1 MRRLFGL
8 LFNQPFKCKTVQKRD
23 QEILFSASDLTYFA
37 ECKHRTWLDRCHLDA
52 PMEKA
57 DETDSMRLIMDKG
70 LEHEAAH
77 LQTLKD
83 QGLHVVEIKTKELD
97 EQVRQ
102 TTQAIEEGADVVF
115 QATLRR
121 GAYIGHADFL
131 MRTPHKS
138 PSGQWVYDV
147 VDTKLSHH
155 TKTKFLVQ
163 LCFYSDLLADITGQL
178 PEHIHVE
185 LGNGQRS
192 TYRVNDYFA
201 YYRKLMADFEASLSQ
216 HTLQPVTYPDPCNF
230 CSMCHWRERCDQ
242 QRLEDDHLS
251 QVANITKTQI
261 VKLASIGVTTMKGLS
276 RLGETAK
283 VKGIQEPTLLRLAE
297 QAALQ
302 VHEKETGEAVVKCL
316 GNVEE
321 GKGFERLPPPNEG
334 DLFFDMEGDPMY
346 PEGLEYLFGVYF
358 FENGKAEFKAFWAHT
373 RTEEGQAFS
382 DFMNFLNER
391 LTRYPQAHI
400 YHYAHY
406 EKTALKRL
414 MSVHGLHE
422 DSVDNLLRHHKLVDL
437 YKVVREG
444 LRISKPSYSIKQVEK
459 FYGTA
464 RTVEV
469 TNAADSIVV
478 YERWRQEQD
487 PQLLQDI
494 YDYNLDDCK
503 STWELREWLLKQR
516 PAHAAWFD
524 KNRELPGKP
533 LTDKQIEMAEQ
544 RAANQAAHEA
554 YLAEL
559 PNRLANSKH
568 TGQLPEQYRQLLCQ
582 LIDFHKRA
590 AKPAWWAI
598 FERIEAEPEELLDD
612 MEVIA
617 NLQFADKLVGGK
629 MPRQSK
635 WKFPE
640 QEFKC
645 KAGDQIKVL
654 DSEAMPS
661 GKILSIDEENCELV
675 LACTSLPLK
684 YSEPGRTMHISV
696 GAPFD
701 TTTIAD
707 AVWRFVEKEIDDA
720 SEKSA
725 VRQFLLRQP
734 PRFAHKKVGEVLV
747 QPEQE
752 CGQTTLQQ
760 TTELIRN
767 MDHSCLFV
775 QGPPGTGKTYTG
787 SHVIAELIR
796 SGKKVAISSN
806 SHKAINNLVEKT
818 AQVLERMGQS
828 FYGVKVCSTDDQEA
842 YGFGISNLKKKDLFE
857 DEALAPEEA
866 PDLLAGTA
874 WLFSSWQ
881 LTGCFDYLFIDEAGQ
896 VATANTVAMGQCADN
911 IVLLGD
917 QMQLGQPIQGDHPG
931 ESGLSTLEYL
941 LGHKAT
947 IPPDTGVFLD
957 QSYRMHPSVCNYIS
971 TTFYEGRLRHAQQ
984 TENQGLVLAGPL
996 ADQFSATGV
1005 YCYPVIHDGNSQKS
1019 IEEAEAINRLYVELM
1034 KQSFIGPKGEVL
1046 PINADEILVVAPYN
1060 AQVNLL
1066 KRVLPEGARVGTVDK
1081 FQGQEAQVV
1090 LVSMVTSN
1098 EQHMPRHLEFL
1109 FSRNRLNVAV
1119 SRAKSLAVVVMSPG
1133 LADVRSEKP
1142 ETLGL
1147 INTFIGLVSQ

>member
-1 MRRLFGL
+1 M
-8 LFNQPFKCKTVQKRD
+8 QKRN

-37 ECKHRTWLDRCHLDA
+37 ECKHRTWLDRCHLDS
-52 PMEKA
+52 PMERA
-57 DETDSMRLIMDKG
+57 DETESMKLVMKKG

-83 QGLHVVEIKTKELD
+83 QGLNVVEITTKELD
-97 EQVRQ
+97 EQVRL
-102 TTQAIEEGADVVF
+102 TTEAIENGADVVF

-131 MRTPHKS
+131 VRTPHKS

-185 LGNGQRS
+185 LGNGQRD

-201 YYRKLMADFEASLSQ
+201 YYSKLMADFEASLGL
-216 HTLQPVTYPDPCNF
+216 HTPQPVTYPDPCNF
-230 CSMCHWRERCDQ
+230 CSLCHWRERCDQ

-276 RLGETAK
+276 QLGENAK

-302 VHEKETGEAVVKCL
+302 VHEKETGEAVAKCL
-316 GNVEE
+316 NNVEE
-321 GKGFERLPPPNEG
+321 GKGFERLPPPDEG

-346 PEGLEYLFGVYF
+346 PEGLEYLFGVYY
-358 FENGKAEFKAFWAHT
+358 FENNKAEFKAFWAHA
-373 RTEEGQAFS
+373 RAEEGLAFS
-382 DFMNFLNER
+382 GFMNFVNER
-391 LTRYPQAHI
+391 LARYPNAHI

-478 YERWRQEQD
+478 YERWRHEQN
-487 PQLLQDI
+487 PELLQSI
-494 YDYNLDDCK
+494 EDYNFDDCK

-524 KNRELPGKP
+524 KNRELPGKQQ
-533 LTDKQIEMAEQ
+533 TDKQIEMAEQ
-544 RAANQAAHEA
+544 RAAKQAAHEA

-559 PNRLANSKH
+559 PNRLTNSPH

-598 FERIEAEPEELLDD
+598 FERIEAESEELLDD

-617 NLQFADKLVGGK
+617 NLQFADKLVNGK
-629 MPRQSK
+629 MPQVAK

-645 KAGDQIKVL
+645 KAGDSIRVL
-654 DSEAMPS
+654 DSEDLHS
-661 GKILSIDEENCELV
+661 GTLQSIDEENCELM
-675 LACTSLPLK
+675 LACKRLPIK
-684 YSEPGRTMHISV
+684 YTEAGRTMNVSI
-696 GAPFD
+696 GAPINTD
-701 TTTIAD
+701 VIAG
-707 AVWRFVEKEIDDA
+707 AVRHFVESEIESGNQYPA
-720 SEKSA
+720 I
-725 VRQFLLRQP
+725 RQFLLRQP
-734 PRFAHKKVGEVLV
+734 PRFTHKKVGDVLV

-796 SGKKVAISSN
+796 RGKKVAISSN

-818 AQVLERMGQS
+818 AQVLERMGHS
-828 FYGVKVCSTDDQEA
+828 YEGIK
-842 YGFGISNLKKKDLFE
+842 ISNSEEQDADGYCIHNCKKAELFD
-857 DEALAPEEA
+857 DEARTREDA
-866 PDLLAGTA
+866 PDLVAGTA

-881 LTGCFDYLFIDEAGQ
+881 LSGCFDYL
-896 VATANTVAMGQCADN
+896 CDN
-911 IVLLGD
+911 HEYRYRNAK
-917 QMQLGQPIQGDHPG
+917 QMQVTQHTVH
-931 ESGLSTLEYL
+931 E
-941 LGHKAT
+941 K
-947 IPPDTGVFLD
+947 
-957 QSYRMHPSVCNYIS
+957 
-971 TTFYEGRLRHAQQ
+971 
-984 TENQGLVLAGPL
+984 
-996 ADQFSATGV
+996 SAS
-1005 YCYPVIHDGNSQKS
+1005 N
-1019 IEEAEAINRLYVELM
+1019 VE
-1034 KQSFIGPKGEVL
+1034 P
-1046 PINADEILVVAPYN
+1046 
-1060 AQVNLL
+1060 
-1066 KRVLPEGARVGTVDK
+1066 R
-1081 FQGQEAQVV
+1081 
-1090 LVSMVTSN
+1090 
-1098 EQHMPRHLEFL
+1098 RHLLVHVPE
-1109 FSRNRLNVAV
+1109 SSNP
-1119 SRAKSLAVVVMSPG
+1119 S
-1133 LADVRSEKP
+1133 KP
-1142 ETLGL
+1142 WD
-1147 INTFIGLVSQ
+1147 

>member
-1 MRRLFGL
+1 M
-8 LFNQPFKCKTVQKRD
+8 QKRN

-37 ECKHRTWLDRCHLDA
+37 ECKHRTWLDRCHLDS
-52 PMEKA
+52 PMERA
-57 DETDSMRLIMDKG
+57 DETESMKLVMKKG
-70 LEHEAAH
+70 LEHEASH

-83 QGLHVVEIKTKELD
+83 QGLNVVEITTKELD
-97 EQVRQ
+97 EQVRL
-102 TTQAIEEGADVVF
+102 TTQAIENGADVVF

-131 MRTPHKS
+131 VRTPLKS
-138 PSGQWVYDV
+138 PSGKWVYDV

-185 LGNGQRS
+185 LGNGQRD

-201 YYRKLMADFEASLSQ
+201 YYSKLMADFEASLGL
-216 HTLQPVTYPDPCNF
+216 HTPQPVTYPDPCNF
-230 CSMCHWRERCDQ
+230 CSLCHWRERCDQ

-276 RLGETAK
+276 QLGENAK

-302 VHEKETGEAVVKCL
+302 VHEKETGEAVAKCL
-316 GNVEE
+316 TNVDE
-321 GKGFERLPPPNEG
+321 GKGFERLPPPDDG

-346 PEGLEYLFGVYF
+346 PEGLEYLFGVYY
-358 FENGKAEFKAFWAHT
+358 FENNKAEFKAFWAHT
-373 RTEEGQAFS
+373 RAEEGQAFS
-382 DFMNFLNER
+382 GFMNFVNER
-391 LTRYPQAHI
+391 LARYPNAHI

-478 YERWRQEQD
+478 YERWRHEQN
-487 PQLLQDI
+487 PELLQSI
-494 YDYNLDDCK
+494 EDYNFDDCK

-516 PAHAAWFD
+516 PIHAGWFD
-524 KNRELPGKP
+524 KNRELPGK
-533 LTDKQIEMAEQ
+533 LQTDKQLEMAEQ
-544 RAANQAAHEA
+544 RAAKQAEHEA
-554 YLAEL
+554 YLTEL
-559 PNRLANSKH
+559 PNRLANSRH

-617 NLQFADKLVGGK
+617 NLQFADQLVKGLI
-629 MPRQSK
+629 PRQSK

-645 KAGDQIKVL
+645 KAGDGVKVL
-654 DSEAMPS
+654 DAETMHS
-661 GKILSIDEENCELV
+661 GTIQSIDEENCELV
-675 LACTSLPLK
+675 LSCTRLPLK
-684 YSEPGRTMHISV
+684 YAEPGRAMHISV

-701 TTTIAD
+701 TTIIAN
-707 AVWRFVEKEIDDA
+707 AVWRFVESEIDGD
-720 SEKSA
+720 SERSA

-734 PRFAHKKVGEVLV
+734 PRFTHKKVGDVLV

-796 SGKKVAISSN
+796 CGKKVAISSN

-818 AQVLERMGQS
+818 AQVLEGMKHS
-828 FYGVKVCSTDDQEA
+828 FNGVKVFSTDDQEA
-842 YGFGISNLKKKDLFE
+842 HGFGISNLKKKDVFE
-857 DEALAPEEA
+857 DEALATDDV

-947 IPPDTGVFLD
+947 IPADTGVFLD
-957 QSYRMHPSVCNYIS
+957 QSYRMHPSVCSYIS
-971 TTFYEGRLRHAQQ
+971 TTFYEGRLRHAPK
-984 TENQGLVLAGPL
+984 TENQGLVLTGPL
-996 ADQFSATGV
+996 AEHFDATGV
-1005 YCYPVIHDGNSQKS
+1005 YCFPVEHDGNSQKS
-1019 IEEAEAINRLYVELM
+1019 IEEAEAIKRLYVELM
-1034 KQSFIGPKGEVL
+1034 AQSFVGPKGEVL
-1046 PINADEILVVAPYN
+1046 PMNAEEILVVAPYN

-1066 KRVLPEGARVGTVDK
+1066 KRVLPTGARVGTVDK

-1090 LVSMVTSN
+1090 LISMVTSN
-1098 EQHMPRHLEFL
+1098 EHHMPRYLEFL

-1133 LADVRSEKP
+1133 LAEVRSEKP

-1147 INTFIGLVSQ
+1147 INTFIGLVAR